1 MHSAIIEQC
10 DNMNDNMITQSN
22 FLKNNNNQ
30 EKLLLLLGF
39 ILVFSAGF
47 FSGHFYS
54 QEKDSDEYDIII
66 EDSNQSCKDL
76 FNANPIK
83 EYIEFSNSNSN
94 AQIKGEQGE
103 TSDNVNLQNKT
114 EMFVASK
121 NSKIYHSSDCQYAK
135 RIKDE
140 NKIWFK
146 SAKEAEEMGYE
157 SHSCVK

>member
-1 MHSAIIEQC
+1 MR
-10 DNMNDNMITQSN
+10 SN
-22 FLKNNNNQ
+22 FLKNNQ

-47 FSGHFYS
+47 FSGHFYF
-54 QEKDSDEYDIII
+54 QERDDGKYDIII
-66 EDSNQSCKDL
+66 EDPDQSCKDL

-94 AQIKGEQGE
+94 AQIKGEQSE
-103 TSDNVNLQNKT
+103 ISDNVNLQNKT
-114 EMFVASK
+114 GMFVASK
-121 NSKIYHSSDCQYAK
+121 NSKVYHLPDCQYAK

-146 SAKEAEEMGYE
+146 STKEAEETGYE
-157 SHSCVK
+157 PHSCVK